1 MSGRRVISHEQ
12 FQEEYKA
19 QAVHL
24 EDVVFVC
31 PQCKTLQSGR
41 DFINAGVADEM
52 EDLQFRLGTS
62 CIGRFV
68 KGVGCDLTL
77 GGLQVHT
84 LTIILP
90 DGEEVK
96 HFDLA
101 SPEVAEA
108 HRTRNATAT
117 A

>member
-1 MSGRRVISHEQ
+1 MSGRREISIEQ

-41 DFINAGVADEM
+41 DFLDAGVGEEM

-77 GGLQVHT
+77 GGLQMHT

-101 SPEVAEA
+101 TPEAAAAHRAKKAEA
-108 HRTRNATAT
+108 TE
-117 A
+117 